1 MMKARYFARIFEARH
16 LLTSR
21 HVIGARFRA
30 FVAVTTAYFCVSL
43 AVSARADEPVS
54 LAGRWQAGTLST
66 RWIVGDWGDSC
77 GPRPSGGDEGAA
89 SVRIDESSGELVI
102 IGGGRT
108 YVTTSC
114 WELYPGVRPVGHS
127 ESPRAWKTTCKTAA
141 TDPRQATLV
150 TSLNANDTSIS
161 FYESGQYQFII
172 KGQNCTASVG
182 RYRTYT
188 LVERDGASQAA
199 ATPSASASA
208 SASAPPPPRAESRC
222 AHPGPVE
229 KLEVRPLQKLLR
241 AGEDFTFRASA
252 SDANGCPIYG
262 KLAWAIESGAT
273 LADLSAAGVVHV
285 HPDAAEGEVRL
296 GASLEGRSTV
306 VTIEVASTARYDA
319 LLRSG
324 AFDNAGEA
332 EQTAPVA
339 VASQAIGAASAV
351 AEDRARSRKELFVA
365 IVAGVAGILA
375 LVGLWALRRSR
386 RVARTARRPGPAK
399 PPLDVTAPAPPKAK
413 IAVAMS
419 PAAANP
425 PQAGPPAPSPAKPS
439 PVPAP
444 PVLRK
449 TICPVCGTQYGAESR
464 FCGRD
469 GATLLPLNQ

>member
-1 MMKARYFARIFEARH
+1 
-16 LLTSR
+16 
-21 HVIGARFRA
+21 
-30 FVAVTTAYFCVSL
+30 
-43 AVSARADEPVS
+43 
-54 LAGRWQAGTLST
+54 
-66 RWIVGDWGDSC
+66 
-77 GPRPSGGDEGAA
+77 
-89 SVRIDESSGELVI
+89 
-102 IGGGRT
+102 
-108 YVTTSC
+108 
-114 WELYPGVRPVGHS
+114 
-127 ESPRAWKTTCKTAA
+127 
-141 TDPRQATLV
+141 
-150 TSLNANDTSIS
+150 
-161 FYESGQYQFII
+161 
-172 KGQNCTASVG
+172 
-182 RYRTYT
+182 
-188 LVERDGASQAA
+188 
-199 ATPSASASA
+199 
-208 SASAPPPPRAESRC
+208 
-222 AHPGPVE
+222 
-229 KLEVRPLQKLLR
+229 VRPLQKLLR

-306 VTIEVASTARYDA
+306 VTIEVASTTRYDA